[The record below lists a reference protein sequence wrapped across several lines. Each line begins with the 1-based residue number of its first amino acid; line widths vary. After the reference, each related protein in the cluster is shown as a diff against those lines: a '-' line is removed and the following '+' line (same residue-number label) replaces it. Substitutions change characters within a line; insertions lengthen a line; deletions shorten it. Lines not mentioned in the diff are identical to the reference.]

1 MYKLQ
6 KQAFRHLEKEIEN
19 SKHKLE
25 ILNSIKQKTKKD
37 GTAYRDYNNFRNNFT
52 SDLASIYNRT
62 SAGYQLLLIKDKA
75 LYREIIT
82 IRLNSGDNVH
92 EKIRCAF
99 EEIERIK
106 AAEERHLQTLIN
118 QLSNVELITNQL
130 INNVLEYNALI
141 TQNKEIAEAL
151 HLYRNLNIND
161 DCYYED

>member
-6 KQAFRHLEKEIEN
+6 KQAFHFLKNEIER

-25 ILNSIKQKTKKD
+25 ILNSVKQQTKKD
-37 GTAYRDYNNFRNNFT
+37 GTVYRDYNNFRNNFT
-52 SDLASIYNRT
+52 STIASIYNRT
-62 SAGYQLLLIKDKA
+62 SASHQLLLIQDKA
-75 LYREIIT
+75 LYREMIT

-92 EKIRCAF
+92 EKIRCVF
-99 EEIERIK
+99 EELERLK

-130 INNVLEYNALI
+130 INNVLEYNQLI
-141 TQNKEIAEAL
+141 SANKEIAEAL

-161 DCYYED
+161 NCHED